1 MNDYKIVIPTYKRYD
16 ILKTNTLELLGKYRI
31 NPKKIFIFVA
41 NKTESKKYEKIL
53 NDKSYNK
60 IIIGEKGLKNQR
72 NFINKYFK
80 KGEYIIQMDDDINEL
95 YELII
100 TNTLSKQTLK
110 KRRPNKNY
118 KLKKLENLHK
128 FIKNAYKL
136 LKKNNL
142 YLWGVY
148 PVANAFFMSPNI
160 TTDLRFIVGPFWGFI
175 NRHDTDLVITTDEKE
190 NTERTIKYYLKDKGV
205 LRFNNITIKTNY
217 YNNPGGLQAFKKDR
231 KKEAMKAALYLTK
244 KYPELTKLKLNKK
257 SGVPEVVLFE
267 KKNKKTKNT
276 KKIKE

>member
-1 MNDYKIVIPTYKRYD
+1 MIDYKIVIPTYKRYE
-16 ILKTNTLELLGKYRI
+16 ILKSNTLELLGRYRI

-41 NKTESKKYEKIL
+41 NKTEGKKYKNVL
-53 NDKSYNK
+53 NEKSYNE
-60 IIIGEKGLKNQR
+60 IIVGVRGLKNQR
-72 NFINKYFK
+72 NFINKYFD
-80 KGEYIIQMDDDINEL
+80 KGEYIIQMDDDLQEL

-100 TNTLSKQTLK
+100 TNTSSKQTLK

-118 KLKKLENLHK
+118 KLQKLRDLHK
-128 FIKNAYKL
+128 FILNAYKL

-142 YLWGVY
+142 FLWGVY

-175 NRHDTDLVITTDEKE
+175 NRHDTDLVITVDEKE

-217 YNNPGGLQAFKKDR
+217 YSNPGGLQAFGKDR

-257 SGVPEVVLFE
+257 SGVPEVVLSD
-267 KKNKKTKNT
+267 KKNKKTLKNNQN
-276 KKIKE
+276 K